1 MATQE
6 QLLAALGEAHA
17 ANDEDTAIQIAE
29 MLHSGKYDPSVAPT
43 IEQPGAGKEGGNG
56 GASAYDPSAGGS
68 ELQVGPFH
76 TGIKTSQGVDRFLSG
91 AGQSMVDTGKGI
103 AQVFGQ
109 RTPEQ
114 VDEDRRINAPLDSTA
129 AGLAGNVAGGA
140 ATFALPGMG
149 AAKALGAASKIPGLI
164 GAGTK
169 LASVIA
175 PEAGGA
181 AIGAGAPVGTGESR
195 LRNAAIG
202 AASAGAGN
210 EVGKVAQSVVRSGV
224 DNVAP
229 AARTAYE
236 LARKYGI
243 DLRVPQLSNSRF
255 VKHYSNLTDALPFS
269 GAEGRANEQRAA
281 FNNAIGRE
289 SGIPNA
295 HGAVTPDMLDDAKDL
310 VGGSIGAVASSHT
323 AVPTQTNIRGMLNV
337 VQDARANAVP
347 ENIKA
352 VEDKVKQL
360 LAHVDPNTG
369 TIPGDAWRQANT
381 ALQRQIRSETDGDLK
396 YYLGGLQDHF
406 MDMMEQGI
414 PHGTFDAWQGLRGQY
429 RNLKSIEPLVEK
441 GGNEGISSALL
452 RQRLITAKNNRG
464 KLSDLADIG
473 KENLQERTPNSGT
486 GQKAMIGSMV
496 GLGGGAHAFG
506 VEPQTA
512 GFIGANILAN
522 RGLNSKLAAK
532 YYMSRLPSGISHY
545 LDPALESLGPG
556 AAAASGAATPER
568 EQAEQALG
576 QAGESGALVGH
587 ADGGPVYKK
596 SSFWDLVQQAAKELS
611 SSHDAA
617 PPADS
622 APQRSPGETATGTVG
637 SDFDRHVDQAVDAQD
652 H

>member
-6 QLLAALGEAHA
+6 ELLHALQLAHDNQDQDAAQGIAMMIHNGE
-17 ANDEDTAIQIAE
+17 
-29 MLHSGKYDPSVAPT
+29 YDPSPVPS
-43 IEQPGAGKEGGNG
+43 IVPPGGTNKEGGSG
-56 GASAYDPSAGGS
+56 SAYDPSAGGS

-76 TGIKTSQGVDRFLSG
+76 TGIHTSQGVDRFLSG

-114 VDEDRRINAPLDSTA
+114 VDEDRRINAPLDATG

-149 AAKALGAASKIPGLI
+149 AAKVLGAASKIPGLI

-175 PEAGGA
+175 PEVGGA
-181 AIGAGAPVGTGESR
+181 TIGAIEPVGTGQSR

-210 EVGKVAQSVVRSGV
+210 EVGKVAQSVVKSGV
-224 DNVAP
+224 DTVAP
-229 AARTAYE
+229 AARTAFE

-243 DLRVPQLSNSRF
+243 DLRVPQLSTSRF
-255 VKHYSNLTDALPFS
+255 IKHYSNLTDALPFS
-269 GAEGRANEQRAA
+269 GAEDRIAEQRAA
-281 FNNAIGRE
+281 FNNAIGKV

-310 VGGSIGAVASSHT
+310 VGNSIGVVASTHT
-323 AVPTQTNIRGMLNV
+323 AVPTQNNIRGMMNV
-337 VQDARANAVP
+337 VQDARANATP
-347 ENIKA
+347 ENIKT

-360 LAHVDPNTG
+360 FAHVDPNTG
-369 TIPGDAWRQANT
+369 TIPGSAWRQANT

-441 GGNEGISSALL
+441 GGNEGISPALL

-464 KLSDLADIG
+464 QLSDLADIG
-473 KENLQERTPNSGT
+473 KENIQERIPNSGT
-486 GQKAMIGSMV
+486 GQKNMIATLT
-496 GLGGGAHAFG
+496 GLGGASLIGHPGPAIAVAGNVLAHRA
-506 VEPQTA
+506 
-512 GFIGANILAN
+512 
-522 RGLNSKLAAK
+522 LNSKLAAR
-532 YYMSRLPSGISHY
+532 YMMSRMPTGLAKY
-545 LDPALESLGPG
+545 VDPAVESLGPG
-556 AAAASGAATPER
+556 AAAASGATGPER
-568 EQAEQALG
+568 EDAEHDLG
-576 QAGESGALVGH
+576 QAASSGALVGH
-587 ADGGPVYKK
+587 ADGGAVYKK
-596 SSFWDLVQQAAKELS
+596 ASFWDLVQQAAKELGG
-611 SSHDAA
+611 SHDPSPAA
-617 PPADS
+617 NQNS
-622 APQRSPGETATGTVG
+622 QGNPGDTASGTVG
-637 SDFDRHVDQAVDAQD
+637 ADFDRHVDQAVSAQD

>member
-6 QLLAALGEAHA
+6 DLLHALQLAHNNQDQAAAQDIAMMIHNGE
-17 ANDEDTAIQIAE
+17 
-29 MLHSGKYDPSVAPT
+29 YDPSPVPT
-43 IEQPGAGKEGGNG
+43 ITPPGGAAKEGGNG
-56 GASAYDPSAGGS
+56 NTSAYDPSAGGS

-76 TGIKTSQGVDRFLSG
+76 TGIKTSQGIDRFLAG

-103 AQVFGQ
+103 AQLFGQ

-114 VDEDRRINAPLDSTA
+114 VDEDRRINAPLDATA

-149 AAKALGAASKIPGLI
+149 IAKVLGAASKVPGLI
-164 GAGTK
+164 SAGTK

-181 AIGAGAPVGTGESR
+181 AIGAIEPVGTGQTR

-210 EVGKVAQSVVRSGV
+210 EVGKVAQQVVRSGV
-224 DNVAP
+224 DSVAP

-243 DLRVPQLSNSRF
+243 DLRVPQLSNSKF
-255 VKHYSNLTDALPFS
+255 LKHYSNLTDVLPLS
-269 GAEGRANEQRAA
+269 GAEPRAAEQRAA
-281 FNNAIGRE
+281 FNNAIGRA

-295 HGAVTPDMLDDAKDL
+295 HGAITPDMLDDAKDL
-310 VGGSIGAVASSHT
+310 VGNSIGQVASSHT
-323 AVPTQTNIRGMLNV
+323 AIPTQNNIRGMMNV
-337 VQDARANAVP
+337 VQDARANATP

-360 LAHVDPNTG
+360 FAHVDPNTG

-396 YYLGGLQDHF
+396 HYFGGLQDEF
-406 MDMMEQGI
+406 MSMMENGI
-414 PHGTFDAWQGLRGQY
+414 PHGTYDAWQGLRGQY

-441 GGNEGISSALL
+441 GGNEGVSPALL

-473 KENLQERTPNSGT
+473 KENLQERIPNSGT
-486 GQKAMIGSMV
+486 AQKNMIAGGV
-496 GLGGGAHAFG
+496 GLGAHTLLPAFDPYTFGA
-506 VEPQTA
+506 V
-512 GFIGANILAN
+512 GANILGN
-522 RGLNSKLAAK
+522 RALNSKLAAR
-532 YYMSRLPSGISHY
+532 YYMSRM
-545 LDPALESLGPG
+545 PAGLAKYVNPTLESLGPG
-556 AAAASGAATPER
+556 AAVGVGAAAPER
-568 EQAEQALG
+568 EQAESDLADAG
-576 QAGESGALVGH
+576 QSGALAGH
-587 ADGGPVYKK
+587 ADGGSVYKK
-596 SSFWDLVQQAAKELS
+596 SSFWDLVKQAAKEATG
-611 SSHDAA
+611 SHDESVATT
-617 PPADS
+617 PD
-622 APQRSPGETATGTVG
+622 PGNTPSGPVG
-637 SDFDRHVDQAVDAQD
+637 SDFDRHIDQSVAAQD